1 MKISTRK
8 CKEPILMIGESYHNA
23 KMYYATNFLAGD
35 PFTYICEK
43 GGEHLIVSQ
52 MELERAKKESI
63 IKNVRSMDEF
73 GYMNRLIESKDGE
86 KAYSETLLTIIK
98 QLGIKKLSVPSDFP
112 VIYADLLREKGIKAE
127 IKKGIFEKE
136 REIKTSEEIKKI
148 RLSQEI
154 NEKGMEKA
162 INIIKASKK
171 KGNKLIYEGKPLTSE
186 YLQREIELEFIKN
199 GCGSVDSI
207 VACGPRSADPHFR
220 GEGEIM
226 PDQLIVIDIYP
237 YHKKERYFADMT
249 RTVVKGKPTAT
260 MKKMYDRV
268 LEAQTIALKNI
279 KPGVTGKA
287 INDMVCDCFENYGY
301 GTIRTGSKTGF
312 IHSTGHGVGLE
323 IHEGPGLRESGI
335 EPLVPGNVVTVE
347 PGLYDPE
354 VGGVR
359 IEDMVVVT
367 KKGCENL
374 TKYPKFFVV

>member
-1 MKISTRK
+1 
-8 CKEPILMIGESYHNA
+8 MIGESYHNA

-249 RTVVKGKPTAT
+249 RTVVKGKPTST